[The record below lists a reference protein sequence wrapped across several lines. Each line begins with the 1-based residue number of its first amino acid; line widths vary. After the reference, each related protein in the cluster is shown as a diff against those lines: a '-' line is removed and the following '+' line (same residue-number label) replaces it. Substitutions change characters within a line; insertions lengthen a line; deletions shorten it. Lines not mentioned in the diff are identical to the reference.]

1 MWTISLMLDGFFG
14 FLRRLQKMKWRSTST
29 LLFLLKFR
37 MRLHSTDWLKIS
49 APRRDSSPPTS
60 AASGGRNMP
69 ASGARPQTA
78 TLSAWLDLSVKDVRW
93 GNAFVSKTSGRCH
106 FKNQRQGFESRL
118 SKYTK
123 PNSWCGLRFGSLL
136 WPKTC
141 STKTCIS
148 CSNSFRTAQLCFK
161 LIGG

>member
-49 APRRDSSPPTS
+49 APRRDSGPPTS

-69 ASGARPQTA
+69 ASVARPQTA

-93 GNAFVSKTSGRCH
+93 GNAFARTALEGVESIPKTEGKSSNLGH
-106 FKNQRQGFESRL
+106 Q
-118 SKYTK
+118 
-123 PNSWCGLRFGSLL
+123 NSWCGPGFGSLL

-141 STKTCIS
+141 TTKTCIS
-148 CSNSFRTAQLCFK
+148 CRKSFRTAQLCFK